1 MKGASGKLGN
11 IVSRQQNG
19 MTILSEYKKPANPRT
34 NEQQEGRTRFSKAV
48 QYAKSAIA
56 DPETK
61 ALYDAVARQ
70 NKRNAYNTAL
80 SAYLNPPVVEQIYAL
95 PDSNEVRILVV
106 NVVAVKSVYVRVF
119 SADGAQAEEG
129 AAHSDKTDTWRYTFH
144 ENLQSGSRIEI
155 TVTDRPGNVAVHEWT
170 C

>member
-1 MKGASGKLGN
+1 MKGASGKIGD

-19 MTILSEYKKPANPRT
+19 MTIYYAYKKPANPRT
-34 NEQQEGRTRFSKAV
+34 KEQQEGRARFRNAV

-80 SAYLNPPVVEQIYAL
+80 SDYLNPPAVEQLHAL
-95 PDSNEVRILVV
+95 PGGNEVRIIVV
-106 NVVAVKSVYVRVF
+106 NVVAVRSVYVRVF
-119 SADGAQAEEG
+119 SADDAQAEEG
-129 AAHSDKTDTWRYTFH
+129 AAHSDTFH
-144 ENLQSGSRIEI
+144 ESLQSGSRMEI
-155 TVTDRPGNVAVHEWT
+155 TVTDLPGNVAVHEWT